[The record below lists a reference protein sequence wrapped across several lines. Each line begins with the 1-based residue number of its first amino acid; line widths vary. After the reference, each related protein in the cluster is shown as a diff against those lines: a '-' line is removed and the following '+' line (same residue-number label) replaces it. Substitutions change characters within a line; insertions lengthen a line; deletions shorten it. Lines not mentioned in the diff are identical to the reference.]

1 MASSAPKPVRAA
13 SAPRPGRPALA
24 LAVAGALL
32 GLPLVSACGPSSSS
46 SDGAA
51 NPPARGDTATTG
63 GTGNTNGTGGTGGN
77 TSGSGSGG
85 TSWALSAPQTVAGHP
100 QGQPPAD
107 MVRRFDDDTHKNA
120 ARLGVSGT
128 PVRAYYDDRTDGAW
142 IFYTGV
148 TGSGFKPDRL
158 HDILDQ
164 LPAVHDDGAGDRTTT
179 SAIDAEPGP
188 HGGRAICNTVLLR
201 TELLV
206 TAVSTCSWFTPTTAA
221 GITLIPKTD
230 GTSTKL
236 GFTAA
241 DVAPIMRAVRAEVE
255 VPRR

>member
-1 MASSAPKPVRAA
+1 MASSAPKPVRAT

-32 GLPLVSACGPSSSS
+32 GLPLMSACGPSTGS

-51 NPPARGDTATTG
+51 TPHARGGTATAK
-63 GTGNTNGTGGTGGN
+63 GTDGTGG
-77 TSGSGSGG
+77 SGSNGGSGG
-85 TSWALSAPQTVAGHP
+85 TSWALSAPRTVAGHP

-142 IFYTGV
+142 ILYTGV
-148 TGSGFKPDRL
+148 TGSGFEPGRL
-158 HDILDQ
+158 HDILDR

-179 SAIDAEPGP
+179 SAIDADPGP
-188 HGGRAICNTVLLR
+188 HGGRAICDTVLLR
-201 TELLV
+201 TELLA

-230 GTSTKL
+230 GTGTKL

-241 DVAPIMRAVRAEVE
+241 EVAPIMRAVRAEVE

>member
-1 MASSAPKPVRAA
+1 
-13 SAPRPGRPALA
+13 
-24 LAVAGALL
+24 
-32 GLPLVSACGPSSSS
+32 
-46 SDGAA
+46 
-51 NPPARGDTATTG
+51 
-63 GTGNTNGTGGTGGN
+63 
-77 TSGSGSGG
+77 
-85 TSWALSAPQTVAGHP
+85 
-100 QGQPPAD
+100 

-230 GTSTKL
+230 GTGTKL

-255 VPRR
+255 VPGGDTGRRPTGTATAPDPPGRASAPRSLPVVSQRTVPVRALMRHHRIGRGKSGTRCPHHTEEAPSA